1 MKRIIILG
9 SSGFVGKS
17 LNDSLNTKYY
27 KIINISRSSQNNFL
41 NVIKLVNSD
50 YIIYCLRDKNIKKSL
65 KLFSHFKLLLKKY
78 SKKTKIL
85 FFSSGAVYGPRYK
98 IKRLSEKENISLKNI
113 EKYNGYKKIY
123 AKEKILLEKE
133 FMKLSKEGF
142 KVSIVRGFTF
152 YGRHILNYDYLIS
165 KIILAVKSKK
175 TLIINNPNIKR
186 SYMHADDMCRALIK
200 IANISSTKCPV
211 LNLGSDKIL
220 DLNKFTKILNKKF
233 NSKILITKHNSKKI
247 DYYVPSL
254 TFVRRY
260 IKLKNTINFYNAI
273 TSIIKKK

>member
-1 MKRIIILG
+1 M
-9 SSGFVGKS
+9 
-17 LNDSLNTKYY
+17 
-27 KIINISRSSQNNFL
+27 
-41 NVIKLVNSD
+41 
-50 YIIYCLRDKNIKKSL
+50 
-65 KLFSHFKLLLKKY
+65 
-78 SKKTKIL
+78 
-85 FFSSGAVYGPRYK
+85 
-98 IKRLSEKENISLKNI
+98 
-113 EKYNGYKKIY
+113 
-123 AKEKILLEKE
+123 LEKE

-260 IKLKNTINFYNAI
+260 IKLKNTINFNNAI